1 MSKNYYTILGIT
13 DEDIKLSDEEF
24 IKVVKEKYRK
34 IALTCHPDRQRG
46 KSEAEKKE
54 AEKLFKE
61 ATEAKEKI
69 LLDINERTEFL
80 KRKKES
86 SNNSKKSN
94 TTDANKSKRAEHT
107 EHGSKTEHT
116 TRNENAKKDGS
127 KTEHTTNTEH
137 DKKSEWKP
145 QHYDNYEPKKKNKY
159 YRIYCFMNDQNI
171 LYAYIEER
179 RGHLFWKRWKRTS
192 DSIAL
197 EKTLK
202 YSAKN
207 KETIDMMKS
216 TYISSRKKY
225 NCIFQGFAG

>member
-1 MSKNYYTILGIT
+1 MKIIEIT
-13 DEDIKLSDEEF
+13 PNDIEPLEE
-24 IKVVKEKYRK
+24 E
-34 IALTCHPDRQRG
+34 TT
-46 KSEAEKKE
+46 KKE
-54 AEKLFKE
+54 EPQPQQE
-61 ATEAKEKI
+61 Y
-69 LLDINERTEFL
+69 D
-80 KRKKES
+80 
-86 SNNSKKSN
+86 SN
-94 TTDANKSKRAEHT
+94 
-107 EHGSKTEHT
+107 
-116 TRNENAKKDGS
+116 
-127 KTEHTTNTEH
+127 
-137 DKKSEWKP
+137 
-145 QHYDNYEPKKKNKY
+145 KKNKY

-197 EKTLK
+197 EETEI